1 MWSLIPR
8 FMGETFGAY
17 INVNK
22 ARVRKQTTPK
32 NAEENKK
39 TRKVSTEQTLDNNK
53 GTLVA
58 LVALAAL
65 VALVA

>member
-1 MWSLIPR
+1 MSIKHVS
-8 FMGETFGAY
+8 G
-17 INVNK
+17 NK
-22 ARVRKQTTPK
+22 PPPK